1 MAQMNMIEAIRSA
14 LDIVM
19 DKDPDVVVLGEDARA
34 EPSEVEGHAAPS
46 ADSSSRATVPLV
58 VDDQRTVPPT

>member
-19 DKDPDVVVLGEDARA
+19 DKDPNVVVRRSPRA
-34 EPSEVEGHAAPS
+34 ASSAPQS
-46 ADSSSRATVPLV
+46 AWA
-58 VDDQRTVPPT
+58 